1 MQGKLERYAHDD
13 DPLVSRDLEECS
25 VLNVCFHQIY
35 DVVLRQK
42 AIGKSASLL
51 FHSINFALLLFIY
64 WTINALNVKSFN
76 VKCPYEPTT
85 FNTVESYQAY
95 PTHVQQRGSYF
106 FPKVSIRQLK
116 AGQTDGEVN

>member
-1 MQGKLERYAHDD
+1 ML
-13 DPLVSRDLEECS
+13 

-85 FNTVESYQAY
+85 FNTVESELI
-95 PTHVQQRGSYF
+95 PPMSNKEGLT
-106 FPKVSIRQLK
+106 FPLKVTIRQL
-116 AGQTDGEVN
+116 DGEAK